1 MMKIIVVGGTGTIG
15 QAVSEALSERHEV
28 VAVGLNSGQLRV
40 NVEDTQS
47 IKSMYQK
54 IGSFDAL
61 VATTGRVVFKNT
73 VEMTAEEYSVGL
85 NSKLMGS
92 VNLVLEGLAHIGEGG
107 SFTLTTGIINRDP
120 IALGSS
126 AAMVNGALEAFVKAS
141 AIELP
146 RGIRIN
152 AVSPTVI
159 EEALPAYGPYFR
171 GFKAI
176 SAKDAA
182 NYYMKSVEG
191 LQTGQIYHAD

>member
-1 MMKIIVVGGTGTIG
+1 MKIIVVGGTGTIG

-28 VAVGLNSGQLRV
+28 VTVGLDSGHFRA
-40 NVEDTQS
+40 NIEDIQS
-47 IKSMYQK
+47 IKSMYHE

-61 VATTGRVVFKNT
+61 VATTGQVIFKNT
-73 VEMTAEEYSVGL
+73 VEMTAEEYYVGL

-92 VNLVLEGLAHIGEGG
+92 VNLVLQGLSYINGGG

-126 AAMVNGALEAFVKAS
+126 AAMVNGGLEAFVKAS

-146 RGIRIN
+146 KGIRIN

-182 NYYMKSVEG
+182 NYYVKSVEG
-191 LQTGQIYHAD
+191 LQTGQVYHAD